1 MAILFPSFQREFV
14 WVFFLYY
21 CINQQPDT
29 TVLLENNNMVCSN
42 ILLNAIQ
49 IIMFLSHI
57 LEMKLPGVNF
67 LHFFNFTFMFP
78 IIGLIRFWDTL
89 YVWFV
94 EMQFIPIRGAFYYI
108 HDL

>member
-1 MAILFPSFQREFV
+1 METQRLSRKQFNKWQYCFHPLNVNLFECSF
-14 WVFFLYY
+14 

-67 LHFFNFTFMFP
+67 LHFFNFTYVSYYRFNT
-78 IIGLIRFWDTL
+78 ILKYTLCLIR
-89 YVWFV
+89 
-94 EMQFIPIRGAFYYI
+94 
-108 HDL
+108 